1 MSTDSIFAKDLRR
14 LPVLENSPLFLMTV
28 LTRLHRNL
36 VHGKLRE
43 HADVTLEMLL
53 GMHIIFENQP
63 IKQQSLADYL
73 MYDRS
78 TAKRTVDNMVK
89 RGWVKTMKDDNN
101 QKTKLL
107 ALTESGEEIKK
118 VCSEVVIETRI
129 EFMDCLTEDENKE
142 LTRLCTK
149 ALLAHHK

>member
-1 MSTDSIFAKDLRR
+1 MSTDSYFEKNLRR
-14 LPVLENSPLFLMTV
+14 MPILKNSPLFLMTV
-28 LTRLHRNL
+28 LTRIHRNL

-53 GMHIIFENQP
+53 AMHIIHENQP

-89 RGWVKTMKDDNN
+89 RGWVMTMKDDNN
-101 QKTKLL
+101 QKNKLL
-107 ALTESGEEIKK
+107 ALTESGEQIKQ
-118 VCSEVVIETRI
+118 VCSEVVIDTRTT
-129 EFMDCLTEDENKE
+129 FMDCLTEDENKE

-149 ALLAHHK
+149 ALMARHN

>member
-89 RGWVKTMKDDNN
+89 RGWVKTMKD
-101 QKTKLL
+101 
-107 ALTESGEEIKK
+107 
-118 VCSEVVIETRI
+118 
-129 EFMDCLTEDENKE
+129 
-142 LTRLCTK
+142 
-149 ALLAHHK
+149 

>member
-1 MSTDSIFAKDLRR
+1 MSTDTIFAKDLRR
-14 LPVLENSPLFLMTV
+14 MPALENSPLFLMTV

-36 VHGKLRE
+36 VHGKLRV
-43 HADVTLEMLL
+43 HADITLEMLL
-53 GMHIIFENQP
+53 VMHIIFENQP
-63 IKQQSLADYL
+63 IKQQSVADYL

-129 EFMDCLTEDENKE
+129 EFMECLTEEENIE

-149 ALLAHHK
+149 ALSAHHK